1 MKNKM
6 ALIFI
11 AVLALA
17 LIGCGAGQQDSKEIE
32 EEVSEY
38 AQALDVLNAVVDTY
52 AEEDLFSMYGG
63 DSEHAVMD
71 APGTFDI
78 EKKEELTATFGFPE
92 SEYDKIDGAA
102 SMVHMMNANTFTGVV
117 YHLKDS
123 TDMDAFADALK
134 ENVLSKQWVCGQP
147 DTLVLMRVGNAYV
160 IAVYGEA
167 GLVETFQTNVL
178 SAVDGVQVIT
188 ETPIV

>member
-1 MKNKM
+1 MKKIVWPLVM
-6 ALIFI
+6 SMV
-11 AVLALA
+11 VLVLS
-17 LIGCGAGQQDSKEIE
+17 GCGGQPSKTGMGEAMP
-32 EEVSEY
+32 EY
-38 AQALDVLNAVVDTY
+38 EDALDVLNSITGVY
-52 AEEDLFSMYGG
+52 KEDELFSLYGG
-63 DSEHAVMD
+63 DQENAVMD
-71 APGTFDI
+71 APGKFDI
-78 EKKEELTATFGFPE
+78 SKSEELDLVLGLPE
-92 SEYDKIDGAA
+92 SQTANIEDAA

-123 TDMDAFADALK
+123 TDMDVFADALK

-178 SAVDGVQVIT
+178 SAVDGAQVMT